1 MEGTWIC
8 PQCETSNENTDK
20 CIVCGMDYASA
31 VMIYKKYSTEKIEKG
46 KAIEKSPTETKK
58 SVDTS
63 KIKLHFKDEDT
74 VITKT
79 PPPKEKNVYAIISIV
94 VGIIGALLSILVNP
108 LGLFMAGT
116 GITLGIVSVKIEIK
130 PIGVVGMIV
139 SLLCCIIA
147 TILVI

>member
-1 MEGTWIC
+1 MYCVRNGLC
-8 PQCETSNENTDK
+8 QCCYD
-20 CIVCGMDYASA
+20 IQ
-31 VMIYKKYSTEKIEKG
+31 KIFDRKNRKG
-46 KAIEKSPTETKK
+46 KSNKKIAYSKKK

-94 VGIIGALLSILVNP
+94 VGIIGILLSILVNP
-108 LGLFMAGT
+108 LGLLMAGT
-116 GITLGIVSVKIEIK
+116 GIALGIVSVKIEIK

-147 TILVI
+147 AILVI

>member
-31 VMIYKKYSTEKIEKG
+31 VMIYKKYSTEKIEKE
-46 KAIEKSPTETKK
+46 KVIKKSPTETKKK

-63 KIKLHFKDEDT
+63 KIKLRFKDEDT
-74 VITKT
+74 VIAKT
-79 PPPKEKNVYAIISIV
+79 PPPKEKNVYPYFHM
-94 VGIIGALLSILVNP
+94 LLSILVNP
-108 LGLFMAGT
+108 LGLLMAGT
-116 GITLGIVSVKIEIK
+116 GIALGIVSVKIEIK

-147 TILVI
+147 AILVI